1 MELDVALS
9 YLNGSLLLVET
20 WVSSYYIIPKLGP
33 ILSHLKSSV
42 LHISSL
48 CSHVQSVLPKC
59 LTVNINCTDCVANKV
74 PFTIKI
80 YSPLLIESLCG
91 IVPTFLVSL
100 VPIVGISE
108 NLGPF
113 WLKLIFKN
121 PVPNSQEVKCNIF
134 SASL

>member
-1 MELDVALS
+1 MVKCKLDPFCRPMELDVALS

-33 ILSHLKSSV
+33 ILSHLRSSV

-48 CSHVQSVLPKC
+48 CSHVQSVIPKC
-59 LTVNINCTDCVANKV
+59 LTVNIYCTHCVANKV

-100 VPIVGISE
+100 VPISE
-108 NLGPF
+108 LVKSKCAI
-113 WLKLIFKN
+113 WLKLI
-121 PVPNSQEVKCNIF
+121 
-134 SASL
+134 